1 MDEPA
6 KVALITGGARR
17 VGRAV
22 ALHLAAAGYDVAVT
36 FNRSGADA
44 ASLAESIEQLG
55 RRCLPIRADLTDLPA
70 ATDRVAA
77 EVNSYFG
84 RLDLLVHNASLYE
97 PSRATDIDLALLR
110 QFWSIHLEAPLLLT
124 RRLAPLL
131 RVSRGT
137 VVTMTDAATDRPM
150 PAFAAYFASKAGL
163 ENLTKS
169 LARDLAPDVTVNALA
184 PGVVEWA
191 DDVPET
197 VRDAYLKR
205 VPLGRIGSGRDVA
218 EAVTFLAGAGKYLTG
233 QVIRLDGGR
242 SLR

>member
-22 ALHLAAAGYDVAVT
+22 ALHLAGEGYDVAVT
-36 FNRSGADA
+36 FDRSGADA
-44 ASLAESIEQLG
+44 ASLAESIEKLG
-55 RRCLPIRADLTDLPA
+55 RRCPLVQADLTDLPA
-70 ATDRVAA
+70 ATDRIAA
-77 EVNSYFG
+77 AIKSHFG
-84 RLDLLVHNASLYE
+84 RLDLLVHNAGLYE
-97 PSRATDIDLALLR
+97 PSGPAEVDLAQMR
-110 QFWSIHLEAPLLLT
+110 RFWSVHLEAPLLLT
-124 RRLAPLL
+124 RGLAPLL
-131 RVSRGT
+131 RASRGT

-191 DDVPET
+191 DGVPET

-218 EAVTFLAGAGKYLTG
+218 EAVAFLAGAGKYLTG